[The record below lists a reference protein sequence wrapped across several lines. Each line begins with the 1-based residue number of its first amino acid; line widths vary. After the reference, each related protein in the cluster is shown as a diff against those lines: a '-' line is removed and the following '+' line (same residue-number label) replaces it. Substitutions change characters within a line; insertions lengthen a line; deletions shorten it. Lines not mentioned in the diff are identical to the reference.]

1 MSAPRFA
8 PLDWLHHYRRS
19 DLKGDVI
26 SGAVLAAVLVPQA
39 MAYARVAGLPPI
51 TGLYAATVPL
61 VVYALLGRSHTLG
74 LGPVASLA
82 LLAAAGLSKL
92 ADPGS
97 ARYVALAATLAL
109 ITGLVHLV
117 VGVARLGFVVRFLSA
132 PVLRGFLAGL
142 GVTVIVTQ
150 VAPMLG
156 YSVGLGDL
164 TDVVGEVVR
173 GVDKASWPA
182 AVLALST
189 LVVLE
194 ACRRVSW
201 LPGPLVVVVAG
212 IVLSLVL
219 DLGKEGVPLVG
230 SVPSELPGVSVPPL
244 DFNAMKVLLPTALAI
259 SLISIVESWA
269 MARRYALESGYA
281 VSADR
286 EITAVGAANVAAGM
300 FQGMPVTG
308 AISRA
313 TVGHNAGAKTPLSMA
328 LAAAGVLVVLA
339 VATGALAELP
349 NAVLAALV
357 VDAVLRFVNIPEA
370 RRLWRVKRTDFWL
383 AVVAFVSTLA
393 LGIELGVLLSVSASM
408 LAVALRASRPHV
420 TVQLSGHGGGVLEV
434 RVVDELFFG
443 NAEYLDEAIEDALE
457 HQPQHDISTLRLD
470 VEGVADLDST
480 ADEMLRRLTATS
492 RDLGRRVVISG
503 ARPEVRA
510 VMDASGLAEMVTFED
525 DPRSA
530 SPAD

>member
-8 PLDWLHHYRRS
+8 PLDWVRDYRRS
-19 DLKGDVI
+19 DLKGDLV

-61 VVYALLGRSHTLG
+61 VVYAALGRSHTLG

-92 ADPGS
+92 ADAGS
-97 ARYVALAATLAL
+97 AEYVAFAATLAL
-109 ITGLVHLV
+109 LTGVVHLV
-117 VGVARLGFVVRFLSA
+117 VGIARLGFVVRFLSA

-142 GVTVIVTQ
+142 GITVIVTQ

-156 YSVGLGDL
+156 YTVGVGDL
-164 TDVVGEVVR
+164 TDVLGEVVR
-173 GVDKASWPA
+173 GLDKTSWAA
-182 AVLALST
+182 AVLAAST

-194 ACRRVSW
+194 ACRRVTW

-212 IVLSLVL
+212 IVLSVVL
-219 DLGKEGVPLVG
+219 DLGTKGVPLVG
-230 SVPSELPGVSVPPL
+230 SVPSELPGVAIPPL
-244 DFNAMKVLLPTALAI
+244 EFNAVKTLVPTALAI

-269 MARRYALESGYA
+269 MARRYALVAGYA

-286 EITAVGAANVAAGM
+286 EITAVGAANVAAGV

-313 TVGHNAGAKTPLSMA
+313 TVGHNAGARTPLSLA
-328 LAAAGVLVVLA
+328 LAAAGVVAVLG

-349 NAVLAALV
+349 DAVLAALV
-357 VDAVLRFVNIPEA
+357 VDAVIRFVNIPEA
-370 RRLWRVKRTDFWL
+370 RRLWRVKRIDFWL
-383 AVVAFVSTLA
+383 AVVAFVSTLG
-393 LGIELGVLLSVSASM
+393 LGIELGVLLSVTASM

-420 TVQLSGHGGGVLEV
+420 TVRLSGRGDGVLEV

-443 NAEYLDEAIEDALE
+443 NAEYLDEAIEAALE
-457 HQPQHDISTLRLD
+457 QEHDITTLQLD

-480 ADEMLRRLTATS
+480 ADEMLRRLATAS
-492 RDLGRRVVISG
+492 RDLGRSVVVSG
-503 ARPEVRA
+503 AQPEVRA
-510 VMDASGLAEMVTFED
+510 VMDASGLSELVTFAD
-525 DPRSA
+525 APRSE
-530 SPAD
+530 PPVD